1 MNNISI
7 KAKLLLVTFITII
20 GFSIVV
26 FFNQHS
32 KNTLSELNHIQFS
45 VEKLEIEIL
54 NLRKHEKDFLAR
66 KNLKYLNKFDSTFN
80 KLLVEKNIIK
90 NFLITRKYLYRERIK
105 IIFYLIPQMP

>member
-66 KNLKYLNKFDSTFN
+66 RGNMHPEMPMRIFQNCALICCNPPFKTHI
-80 KLLVEKNIIK
+80 EKNVDV
-90 NFLITRKYLYRERIK
+90 NPPL
-105 IIFYLIPQMP
+105 